1 MAVLGS
7 SVQRSTPS
15 GLPSSRTSA
24 LRRRIVVGVLVV
36 LSLGLITASFRST
49 ALDPV
54 QSAGASAMR
63 PFEIAAERISRPFRD
78 AWGWVSDL
86 AHARSENKQ
95 LEKEVEQLRSQSV
108 DAQLALQ
115 DAQRLKQLLAYRDSP
130 RFPQDFYGV
139 ATRVVAQAPS
149 RFEQRIV
156 VAAGTADGV
165 REDDPVVTAAG
176 LVGQVTKA
184 YRHQS
189 QVALLTDGETAVS
202 ALDVKDQSAN
212 GIVRKGEGGSD
223 VLVFD
228 RVAKETTVDEGD
240 VIVTA
245 GSPGNGRLPSLYP
258 RGIKIGVVT
267 SVGQNDL
274 DIFKQIQVQ
283 PFVGFGSL
291 HSVLV
296 LVPKSRPR

>member
-1 MAVLGS
+1 M
-7 SVQRSTPS
+7 
-15 GLPSSRTSA
+15 RTSA
-24 LRRRIVVGVLVV
+24 RTRRGFLPLEDLPLFWKLLIPFFTLILVLGV
-36 LSLGLITASFRST
+36 
-49 ALDPV
+49 
-54 QSAGASAMR
+54 AGAFFIVRDLS
-63 PFEIAAERISRPFRD
+63 SRAQAILD
-78 AWGWVSDL
+78 QQL
-86 AHARSENKQ
+86 AKD
-95 LEKEVEQLRSQSV
+95 SV

-115 DAQRLKQLLAYRDSP
+115 DYQRLKTLLAYRDSP
-130 RFPQDFYGV
+130 RFPEDFYGV
-139 ATRVVAQAPS
+139 ATRVIAQAPT

-156 VAAGTADGV
+156 IAAGTADGI

-189 QVALLTDGETAVS
+189 QVALLTDGQTAVS
-202 ALDVKDQSAN
+202 ALDVNDQSAN

-228 RVAKETTVDEGD
+228 RVTKERTVEEGD

-245 GSPGNGRLPSLYP
+245 GSRGRERLPSLYP

-274 DIFKQIQVQ
+274 DIFKQIQLQ
-283 PFVGFGSL
+283 PFVSFRSL